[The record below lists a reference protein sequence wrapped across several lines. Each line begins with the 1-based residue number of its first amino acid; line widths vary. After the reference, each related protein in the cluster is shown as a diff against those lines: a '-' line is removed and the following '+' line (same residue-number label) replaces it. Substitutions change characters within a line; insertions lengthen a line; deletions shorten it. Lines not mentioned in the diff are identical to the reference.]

1 MASYFAK
8 KYPGYNHVC
17 IIDSEEQRLKAAKLY
32 PIGEIWGIGRRYQ
45 ARIEAMGIRT
55 VHDFASHSASW
66 VRSTFKTVVIERTW
80 AELNGTDCIPDD
92 IPKRKKSI

>member
-17 IIDSEEQRLKAAKLY
+17 IIDSEEQPLKAAKLY

-80 AELNGTDCIPDD
+80 A
-92 IPKRKKSI
+92 